1 MSNHGPLPNGVHYC
15 PTDALYQVWIDG
27 SVVAASISQSLAND
41 IYVAQRRRERLKD
54 FPAADQWM
62 VATYGD

>member
-1 MSNHGPLPNGVHYC
+1 MGNQESMPNGVHYC
-15 PTDALYQVWIDG
+15 PTAALYQVWIDG
-27 SVVAASISQSLAND
+27 SVVAASSSQALAND

-62 VATYGD
+62 VAAYGD